1 MYMTIKDKIILSMTI
16 TCIILLSLVI
26 FLATY
31 QAKAADT
38 DYKPKSDIH
47 AGVHSTSAVVKQVLS
62 NFDNPEGA
70 IFSHDGKF
78 VFISNSAEI
87 GDRGAGFS
95 WGVSEEIG
103 KSVRLLEM
111 FGLPGILYLKSYLEQ
126 ISNHNFQKITVISAE
141 NISNNIPYC
150 PISVGLNFMDQV
162 HNLEKIDKINF
173 SNLAYPLLIVP
184 FLSRSSE
191 IIGKKILLNLEN
203 FKFLF
208 NYNQSIFS
216 KFDNS

>member
-1 MYMTIKDKIILSMTI
+1 MKSFSEIETISKRAS
-16 TCIILLSLVI
+16 
-26 FLATY
+26 
-31 QAKAADT
+31 
-38 DYKPKSDIH
+38 
-47 AGVHSTSAVVKQVLS
+47 
-62 NFDNPEGA
+62 
-70 IFSHDGKF
+70 
-78 VFISNSAEI
+78 
-87 GDRGAGFS
+87 RGAGFS

-103 KSVRLLEM
+103 KSIRLMEM
-111 FGLPGILYLKSYLEQ
+111 FGLPGILYLTSYLNQ
-126 ISNHNFQKITVISAE
+126 IGNHNYQKITIISAD

-216 KFDNS
+216 NFDSSLIEKTTKFFISFNQNEDSFDKMTWDNLYKISQKTFVDETESSKKTSAGAGLTDND

>member
-1 MYMTIKDKIILSMTI
+1 MRSFSEIETISKRAS
-16 TCIILLSLVI
+16 
-26 FLATY
+26 
-31 QAKAADT
+31 
-38 DYKPKSDIH
+38 
-47 AGVHSTSAVVKQVLS
+47 
-62 NFDNPEGA
+62 
-70 IFSHDGKF
+70 
-78 VFISNSAEI
+78 
-87 GDRGAGFS
+87 RGAGFS

-103 KSVRLLEM
+103 KSVRLMEM
-111 FGLPGILYLKSYLEQ
+111 FGLPGILYLTSYLNQ
-126 ISNHNFQKITVISAE
+126 IGNHNYQKITIISAD

-216 KFDNS
+216 NFDNSFIEKTTKFFISFNQNEDSFDKMTWDTLYKISQKTFVDETESSKNTSAGAGLTDND

>member
-1 MYMTIKDKIILSMTI
+1 MRSFSEIETISKRAS
-16 TCIILLSLVI
+16 
-26 FLATY
+26 
-31 QAKAADT
+31 
-38 DYKPKSDIH
+38 
-47 AGVHSTSAVVKQVLS
+47 
-62 NFDNPEGA
+62 
-70 IFSHDGKF
+70 
-78 VFISNSAEI
+78 
-87 GDRGAGFS
+87 RGAGFS

-103 KSVRLLEM
+103 KSVRLMEM
-111 FGLPGILYLKSYLEQ
+111 FGLPGILYLKSYLNQ
-126 ISNHNFQKITVISAE
+126 IENHNYQKITIISAD

-150 PISVGLNFMDQV
+150 PISVGLNFMDQA

-173 SNLAYPLLIVP
+173 SNLAYPLLVVP

-216 KFDNS
+216 NFDNSFIEKTTNFLISFNQNEDSFDEITWETLYKISQKTFVNESESSKKTSAGAGLTDND

>member
-1 MYMTIKDKIILSMTI
+1 MRSFSEIETISKRAS
-16 TCIILLSLVI
+16 
-26 FLATY
+26 
-31 QAKAADT
+31 
-38 DYKPKSDIH
+38 
-47 AGVHSTSAVVKQVLS
+47 
-62 NFDNPEGA
+62 
-70 IFSHDGKF
+70 
-78 VFISNSAEI
+78 
-87 GDRGAGFS
+87 RGAGFS

-111 FGLPGILYLKSYLEQ
+111 FGLPGILYLKSYLER
-126 ISNHNFQKITVISAE
+126 ISNHNFQKITLISAE

-150 PISVGLNFMDQV
+150 PISVGVNFMDQT

-173 SNLAYPLLIVP
+173 SNLAYPLLAVP

-216 KFDNS
+216 NFDCSLITKTSKFLISFNQNEDSFDKKTWDTLYKISQKTFVDETESSKKTSAGAGLTDND

>member
-1 MYMTIKDKIILSMTI
+1 MKSFSEIETISKRAS
-16 TCIILLSLVI
+16 
-26 FLATY
+26 
-31 QAKAADT
+31 
-38 DYKPKSDIH
+38 
-47 AGVHSTSAVVKQVLS
+47 
-62 NFDNPEGA
+62 
-70 IFSHDGKF
+70 
-78 VFISNSAEI
+78 
-87 GDRGAGFS
+87 RGAGFS

-103 KSVRLLEM
+103 KSIRLMEM
-111 FGLPGILYLKSYLEQ
+111 FGLPGILYLKSYLNQ
-126 ISNHNFQKITVISAE
+126 IENHNYQKITIISAD

-150 PISVGLNFMDQV
+150 PISVGLNFMDQA

-216 KFDNS
+216 NFDNSLIEKTTKFFISFNQNEDSFDKMTWDNLYKISQKTFVDETESSKKTSAGAGLTDND

>member
-1 MYMTIKDKIILSMTI
+1 MKSFSEIETISKRASK
-16 TCIILLSLVI
+16 
-26 FLATY
+26 
-31 QAKAADT
+31 
-38 DYKPKSDIH
+38 
-47 AGVHSTSAVVKQVLS
+47 
-62 NFDNPEGA
+62 
-70 IFSHDGKF
+70 
-78 VFISNSAEI
+78 
-87 GDRGAGFS
+87 GAGFS

-103 KSVRLLEM
+103 KSVRLMEM
-111 FGLPGILYLKSYLEQ
+111 FGLPGILYLTSYLNQ
-126 ISNHNFQKITVISAE
+126 IGNHNYQKITIISAD

-162 HNLEKIDKINF
+162 HNLEKVNKINF

-216 KFDNS
+216 NFDNSFIEKTTKFFISFNQNEDSFDKMTWDTLYKISQKTFVDETESSKKTSAGAGLTDND

>member
-1 MYMTIKDKIILSMTI
+1 MRSFSEIETISKRAS
-16 TCIILLSLVI
+16 
-26 FLATY
+26 
-31 QAKAADT
+31 
-38 DYKPKSDIH
+38 
-47 AGVHSTSAVVKQVLS
+47 
-62 NFDNPEGA
+62 
-70 IFSHDGKF
+70 
-78 VFISNSAEI
+78 
-87 GDRGAGFS
+87 RGAGFS

-126 ISNHNFQKITVISAE
+126 INNHNFQKITLISAE

-150 PISVGLNFMDQV
+150 PISVGVNFMDQT

-173 SNLAYPLLIVP
+173 TNLAYPLLTVP

-216 KFDNS
+216 NFDCSLITKTSKFLISFNQNEDSFDKMTWDTLYKISQKTFVDETESSKKTSAGAVLTDND

>member
-1 MYMTIKDKIILSMTI
+1 MRSFSEIETISKRAS
-16 TCIILLSLVI
+16 
-26 FLATY
+26 
-31 QAKAADT
+31 
-38 DYKPKSDIH
+38 
-47 AGVHSTSAVVKQVLS
+47 
-62 NFDNPEGA
+62 
-70 IFSHDGKF
+70 
-78 VFISNSAEI
+78 
-87 GDRGAGFS
+87 RGAGFS

-103 KSVRLLEM
+103 KSVRLMEM
-111 FGLPGILYLKSYLEQ
+111 FGLPGILYLTSYLNQ
-126 ISNHNFQKITVISAE
+126 IGNHNYQKITIISAD

-216 KFDNS
+216 NFDSSLIEKTTKFFISFNQNEDSFDKMTWDTLYKISQKTFVDETESSKKTSAGAGLTDND

>member
-1 MYMTIKDKIILSMTI
+1 MKSFSEIETISKRASK
-16 TCIILLSLVI
+16 
-26 FLATY
+26 
-31 QAKAADT
+31 
-38 DYKPKSDIH
+38 
-47 AGVHSTSAVVKQVLS
+47 
-62 NFDNPEGA
+62 
-70 IFSHDGKF
+70 
-78 VFISNSAEI
+78 
-87 GDRGAGFS
+87 GAGFS

-103 KSVRLLEM
+103 KSVRLMEM
-111 FGLPGILYLKSYLEQ
+111 FGLPGILYLTSYLNQ
-126 ISNHNFQKITVISAE
+126 IGNHNYQKITIISAD

-216 KFDNS
+216 NFDNSFIEKTTKFFISFNQNEDSFDKMTWDTLYKISQKTFVDETESSKKTSAGAGLTDNDWD

>member
-1 MYMTIKDKIILSMTI
+1 MRSFSEIETISKRAS
-16 TCIILLSLVI
+16 
-26 FLATY
+26 
-31 QAKAADT
+31 
-38 DYKPKSDIH
+38 
-47 AGVHSTSAVVKQVLS
+47 
-62 NFDNPEGA
+62 
-70 IFSHDGKF
+70 
-78 VFISNSAEI
+78 
-87 GDRGAGFS
+87 RGAGFS

-150 PISVGLNFMDQV
+150 PISVGVNFMDQI

-173 SNLAYPLLIVP
+173 SNLAYPLLVVP

-191 IIGKKILLNLEN
+191 IIGKKLLLNLEN

-216 KFDNS
+216 NFDNSLITKTSKFFISFNQNEDSFDKMAWDTLYKISQKTFVDETESSKKTSAGAGLIDND

>member
-1 MYMTIKDKIILSMTI
+1 MRSFSEIETISKRAS
-16 TCIILLSLVI
+16 
-26 FLATY
+26 
-31 QAKAADT
+31 
-38 DYKPKSDIH
+38 
-47 AGVHSTSAVVKQVLS
+47 
-62 NFDNPEGA
+62 
-70 IFSHDGKF
+70 
-78 VFISNSAEI
+78 
-87 GDRGAGFS
+87 RGAGFS

-103 KSVRLLEM
+103 KSVRLMEM
-111 FGLPGILYLKSYLEQ
+111 FGLPGILYLTSYLNQ
-126 ISNHNFQKITVISAE
+126 IGNHNYQKITIISAD

-216 KFDNS
+216 NFDNSFIEKTTKFFISFNQNEDSFDKMTWDTLYKISQKTFVDETESSKKTSAGAGLTDND

>member
-1 MYMTIKDKIILSMTI
+1 MRSFSEIETISKRAS
-16 TCIILLSLVI
+16 
-26 FLATY
+26 
-31 QAKAADT
+31 
-38 DYKPKSDIH
+38 
-47 AGVHSTSAVVKQVLS
+47 
-62 NFDNPEGA
+62 
-70 IFSHDGKF
+70 
-78 VFISNSAEI
+78 
-87 GDRGAGFS
+87 RGAGFS

-103 KSVRLLEM
+103 KSVRLMEM
-111 FGLPGILYLKSYLEQ
+111 FGLPGILYLKSYLNQ
-126 ISNHNFQKITVISAE
+126 IENHNYQKITIISAD

-216 KFDNS
+216 NFDNSLIEKTTKFFISFNQNEDSFDKMTWDTLYKISQKTFVDETESSKKTSAGAGLTDND

>member
-1 MYMTIKDKIILSMTI
+1 MRS
-16 TCIILLSLVI
+16 
-26 FLATY
+26 
-31 QAKAADT
+31 
-38 DYKPKSDIH
+38 
-47 AGVHSTSAVVKQVLS
+47 
-62 NFDNPEGA
+62 
-70 IFSHDGKF
+70 FS
-78 VFISNSAEI
+78 EI
-87 GDRGAGFS
+87 ETVSKRASRGAGFS

-103 KSVRLLEM
+103 KSVRLMEM
-111 FGLPGILYLKSYLEQ
+111 LGLPGILYLTSYLNQ
-126 ISNHNFQKITVISAE
+126 IGNHNYQKITIISAD

-216 KFDNS
+216 NFDSSLIEKTTKFFISFNQNEDSFDKMTWDTLYKISQKTFVDETESSKKTSAGAGLTDND

>member
-1 MYMTIKDKIILSMTI
+1 MKSFSEIETISKRAS
-16 TCIILLSLVI
+16 
-26 FLATY
+26 
-31 QAKAADT
+31 
-38 DYKPKSDIH
+38 
-47 AGVHSTSAVVKQVLS
+47 
-62 NFDNPEGA
+62 
-70 IFSHDGKF
+70 
-78 VFISNSAEI
+78 
-87 GDRGAGFS
+87 RGAGFS

-103 KSVRLLEM
+103 KSIRLMEM
-111 FGLPGILYLKSYLEQ
+111 FGLPGILYLKSYLNQ
-126 ISNHNFQKITVISAE
+126 IENHNYQKITIISAD

-216 KFDNS
+216 NFDNSLIEKTTKFFISFNQNEDSFDKMTWDTLYKISQKTFVDETDSSKKTSAGAGLTDND

>member
-1 MYMTIKDKIILSMTI
+1 MRSFSEIETISKRAS
-16 TCIILLSLVI
+16 
-26 FLATY
+26 
-31 QAKAADT
+31 
-38 DYKPKSDIH
+38 
-47 AGVHSTSAVVKQVLS
+47 
-62 NFDNPEGA
+62 
-70 IFSHDGKF
+70 
-78 VFISNSAEI
+78 
-87 GDRGAGFS
+87 RGAGFS

-103 KSVRLLEM
+103 KSIRLLEM
-111 FGLPGILYLKSYLEQ
+111 YGLPGILYLKNYLEK
-126 ISNHNFQKITVISAE
+126 ISNHNFQKITLISDE

-150 PISVGLNFMDQV
+150 PISVGVNFMDQT

-173 SNLAYPLLIVP
+173 SNLAYPLLVVP

-216 KFDNS
+216 NFDNSLISKTTNFRISFNQNEDSFDKVSWDTLYKISQKTFVDETESSKKTSAGAGLTDND

>member
-1 MYMTIKDKIILSMTI
+1 MKSFSEIETISKRAS
-16 TCIILLSLVI
+16 
-26 FLATY
+26 
-31 QAKAADT
+31 
-38 DYKPKSDIH
+38 
-47 AGVHSTSAVVKQVLS
+47 
-62 NFDNPEGA
+62 
-70 IFSHDGKF
+70 
-78 VFISNSAEI
+78 
-87 GDRGAGFS
+87 RGAGFS

-103 KSVRLLEM
+103 KSIRLMEM
-111 FGLPGILYLKSYLEQ
+111 FGLPGILYLKSYLNQ
-126 ISNHNFQKITVISAE
+126 IENHNYQKITIISAD

-216 KFDNS
+216 NFDNSFIEKTTKFFISFNQNEDSFDKMTWDTLYKISQKTFVDETESSKNTSAGAGLTDND

>member
-1 MYMTIKDKIILSMTI
+1 MRSFSEIETISKRAS
-16 TCIILLSLVI
+16 
-26 FLATY
+26 
-31 QAKAADT
+31 
-38 DYKPKSDIH
+38 
-47 AGVHSTSAVVKQVLS
+47 
-62 NFDNPEGA
+62 
-70 IFSHDGKF
+70 
-78 VFISNSAEI
+78 
-87 GDRGAGFS
+87 RGAGFS

-103 KSVRLLEM
+103 KSVRLMEM
-111 FGLPGILYLKSYLEQ
+111 FGLPGILYLTSYLNQ
-126 ISNHNFQKITVISAE
+126 IGNHNYQKITIISAD

-216 KFDNS
+216 NFDNSLIEKTTKFFISFNQNEDSFDKMAWDTLYKISQKTFVDETESSKKTSAGAGLIDND